1 MSYKDKI
8 IQNSNNNNNNNNNN
22 AWFDGDE
29 NLRKTFGEIQNKI
42 DDKPKPSLE
51 STNSIPAQSELE
63 TKNVQ
68 IRMSKKDIDI
78 LSRYLSEE
86 KGYRSF
92 STGLRWILLD
102 FIKKNELQ

>member
-1 MSYKDKI
+1 M
-8 IQNSNNNNNNNNNN
+8 QNNNNN

-29 NLRKTFGEIQNKI
+29 NLRQTFGEIKNKI
-42 DDKPKPSLE
+42 DDKPKLN
-51 STNSIPAQSELE
+51 TQDGNTIPTQSELE

-78 LSRYLSEE
+78 LNRYLSEE

-102 FIKKNELQ
+102 FIKKNELK